1 MRNLSVWWSTRKPRH
16 LSTPAALL
24 ILFVCVPVVF
34 YPIVALQ
41 SYLYAREHT
50 HKWHEASLLSAEKQY
65 YTAHGVFVFG
75 TDAELLPLMTS
86 SMTENPGICPRGG
99 HHSVIKYSTGEIR
112 VRCSLKEGRGSV
124 LKPPGK

>member
-1 MRNLSVWWSTRKPRH
+1 MRQLSVWWATRQPRH

-34 YPIVALQ
+34 YPVAALQ
-41 SYLYAREHT
+41 SYLYAREHM

-65 YTAHGVFVFG
+65 YEAHGNFVLG

-86 SMTENPGICPRGG
+86 NMTENPGICPRGG
-99 HHSVIKYSTGEIR
+99 HHSVIKYSTGEIW
-112 VRCSLKEGRGSV
+112 VRCSLRDGPGSH
-124 LKPPGK
+124 LKPPDR